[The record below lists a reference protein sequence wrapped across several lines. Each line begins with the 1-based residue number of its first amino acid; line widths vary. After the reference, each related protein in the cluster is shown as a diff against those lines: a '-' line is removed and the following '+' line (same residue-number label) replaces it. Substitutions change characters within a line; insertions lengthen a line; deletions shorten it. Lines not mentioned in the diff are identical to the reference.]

1 MGQASPITVQQAAE
15 ILDVAAAH
23 VRLMIRRGRIAAVPF
38 SGVWL
43 VDEASVKNYAKVY
56 RQPGRGR
63 PRESKKQTRSRRK
76 VR

>member
-1 MGQASPITVQQAAE
+1 MPPSSPITVQQAAE

-43 VDEASVKNYAKVY
+43 VDAASVQHYANVY
-56 RQPGRGR
+56 RQPTRGR
-63 PRESKKQTRSRRK
+63 PRKSKKTKRKTR
-76 VR
+76 

>member
-23 VRLMIRRGRIAAVPF
+23 VRLMIKKGRILAVPF

-43 VDEASVKNYAKVY
+43 VDAASVKNYAKVY

-63 PRESKKQTRSRRK
+63 PRKKKQTPNARK
-76 VR
+76 TR